1 MHLFFTPL
9 KYRTPEKE
17 LKAATFAE
25 KFTIDIEGMKVQCY
39 RWGKSEKTILF
50 VHGWAGRA
58 TQFRRFFKPFLAAG
72 YQCVGFDGPAHG
84 LSEGKSVTIKEFAD
98 AMKKIAAQVGIPE
111 AVIAHSFG
119 GGASLFAAVEGF
131 PMKKLIT
138 IASPTIG
145 DEIIHTYMTTLGATE
160 STRKAFKEAVIKR
173 YGKPFEEYTALRLIH
188 QLPHPINLMMVS
200 DTDDREVP
208 VNHAHAMKKEY
219 PAVQLHITSGLGHNR
234 ILKDNGVINYI
245 LQYIGQQP

>member
-1 MHLFFTPL
+1 
-9 KYRTPEKE
+9 
-17 LKAATFAE
+17 
-25 KFTIDIEGMKVQCY
+25 
-39 RWGKSEKTILF
+39 
-50 VHGWAGRA
+50 
-58 TQFRRFFKPFLAAG
+58 
-72 YQCVGFDGPAHG
+72 
-84 LSEGKSVTIKEFAD
+84 
-98 AMKKIAAQVGIPE
+98 MKKIAAQVGIPE